1 MRKVSLQKKNNELFL
16 DIITLQTYDDF
27 DQILKYLQNQYN
39 VKIEKQLDGPDMR
52 ISYLSINNKAFKLYN
67 DPYGN
72 TLSCSANEKELMD
85 KITHDFDN
93 KKDEKKIN

>member
-1 MRKVSLQKKNNELFL
+1 
-16 DIITLQTYDDF
+16 
-27 DQILKYLQNQYN
+27 
-39 VKIEKQLDGPDMR
+39 MR

-93 KKDEKKIN
+93 KKDE

>member
-1 MRKVSLQKKNNELFL
+1 MRKVSLQKKNSELFL

-52 ISYLSINNKAFKLYN
+52 ISYLSNK
-67 DPYGN
+67 
-72 TLSCSANEKELMD
+72 
-85 KITHDFDN
+85 
-93 KKDEKKIN
+93 

>member
-39 VKIEKQLDGPDMR
+39 VKIEK
-52 ISYLSINNKAFKLYN
+52 
-67 DPYGN
+67 
-72 TLSCSANEKELMD
+72 
-85 KITHDFDN
+85 
-93 KKDEKKIN
+93 

>member
-39 VKIEKQLDGPDMR
+39 VKNRETIRWSRYE
-52 ISYLSINNKAFKLYN
+52 NKLFKY
-67 DPYGN
+67 
-72 TLSCSANEKELMD
+72 K
-85 KITHDFDN
+85 
-93 KKDEKKIN
+93 